1 MRKLIVLG
9 ALLAASA
16 CSSDKKNT
24 IPVSTAKVQKR
35 DIVIDAQA
43 TGVVEPI
50 TVVEIKS
57 KAGGQIV
64 KMPVETG
71 TYVKPGDLIVQI
83 ETRDVQNQYDQV
95 AAQLDAAKQ
104 KLAVS
109 EAQKKRA
116 DELYK
121 SRIITATEHETAQ
134 IDYAN
139 AQSAVVSAR
148 TNLDLRKQSLE
159 DATVRAPVEGTIID
173 KTVALGT
180 VITSA
185 TGSFGG
191 GTTLVKMADL
201 SRVRVRALFNE
212 TDIGQVHPGQTATVV
227 VDAYPDR
234 RFTGVVEKIE
244 PSAVI
249 QQNVT
254 MFPVLV
260 TLENNEGLLKP
271 GMNGETSV
279 LVDERIGVLAVP
291 NDAVRNTREAAATA
305 PILGLNA
312 DSVRLQ
318 VAAQQQALRGNRGGF
333 PGGGNGGGQPGAGAP
348 AAGAPAGGA
357 NQPQRGGTTGTSRG
371 DVALDPQQQEQAGQ
385 GRGNFQMP
393 EVSDADCAKITSAFK
408 KKPAEQ
414 KKLDDMRARMMSGT
428 VDRQAMR
435 AEMEKIYAA
444 VGVDARVASA
454 CRRKE
459 MMANGGGRQGG
470 MPGMQGMQGR
480 GGQGAPGA
488 PGAPA
493 GAAGRNAQGAE
504 GQGGRRGNGQ
514 GTPGLNIGGSELGAA
529 GTTRR
534 PRSGLVFVK
543 KGTSFE
549 PRVIM
554 LGAANFDYT
563 EVVSGLKEGEEVALL
578 AAAALQAQRQQQNDR
593 MRQNSGVPGMQQQP
607 AGGAGGAGRPAG
619 GGGAGGGTAPRGGG
633 GGR

>member
-1 MRKLIVLG
+1 LIPYTLPSVRKLIVLA
-9 ALLAASA
+9 ALFAASA
-16 CSSDKKNT
+16 CASDKKST
-24 IPVSTAKVQKR
+24 VPITTAKVQRR

-71 TYVKPGDLIVQI
+71 TQVKPGDLIVQI

-95 AAQLDAAKQ
+95 AAQLQAAQ
-104 KLAVS
+104 RKLEVS
-109 EAQKKRA
+109 TAQKKRA
-116 DELYK
+116 DDLFK
-121 SRIITATEHETAQ
+121 SRIITATEHEAAQ

-173 KTVALGT
+173 KTVSLGT

-185 TGSFGG
+185 TGAFGG

-212 TDIGQVHPGQTATVV
+212 TDIGQVRPGQTATVV
-227 VDAYPDR
+227 VDAYPER
-234 RFTGVVEKIE
+234 RFTGIVEKIE

-260 TLENNEGLLKP
+260 ELANEEGLLKP

-279 LVDERIGVLAVP
+279 LVDERVGVLSLP
-291 NDAVRNTREAAATA
+291 NDAIRNTREAAATA
-305 PILGLNA
+305 PILGLDP
-312 DSVRLQ
+312 DSVRLS
-318 VAAQQQALRGNRGGF
+318 VAAQQQAMRGGRNGF
-333 PGGGNGGGQPGAGAP
+333 PGAAGSQGGAAGAGAP
-348 AAGAPAGGA
+348 GGA
-357 NQPQRGGTTGTSRG
+357 TRGTSRG
-371 DVALDPQQQEQAGQ
+371 DVALDPQQGGQ
-385 GRGNFQMP
+385 QGGGRGNFQMP
-393 EVSDADCAKITSAFK
+393 DVSDADCAKITAAFK

-414 KKLDDMRARMMSGT
+414 KKLDDLRTQMMSGAG
-428 VDRQAMR
+428 DRQTMR

-444 VGVDARVASA
+444 VGVDARVAGA

-459 MMANGGGRQGG
+459 MQASGGGRMGGGNQGGGQTGTAGTQANRGQAGRGGVQGQANQGGRQG
-470 MPGMQGMQGR
+470 
-480 GGQGAPGA
+480 APGLTIG
-488 PGAPA
+488 GAEI
-493 GAAGRNAQGAE
+493 GAQGTA
-504 GQGGRRGNGQ
+504 
-514 GTPGLNIGGSELGAA
+514 
-529 GTTRR
+529 RR

-543 KGTSFE
+543 VGEKFE

-563 EVVSGLKEGEEVALL
+563 EVVTGLKEGEEVALL

-593 MRQNSGVPGMQQQP
+593 MRQNSGVPGMQGGG
-607 AGGAGGAGRPAG
+607 AAGAGGAGAG
-619 GGGAGGGTAPRGGG
+619 RQGGGAAPRGN
-633 GGR
+633 